1 MNIVDSHFHFWDR
14 ANLNYDW
21 LDEVP
26 AINRPFLPADYARQV
41 GKHTISQKI
50 FVQAGSEPEQAVK
63 EAGWV
68 SELAQTDPTIQA
80 IVAFAPLEL
89 GDRATAVLDQLKQF
103 PLVKGIR
110 RLIQSEPLG
119 FSNQPDFVCGV
130 QLLPTYD
137 FSFDICVKYDQM
149 DDVLKF
155 VAQCPEV
162 QFVLDH
168 AGKPAIE
175 AQVLDPWRAQINQ
188 LAQHENVVCKLS
200 GLVTEADHENWQ
212 PADLSP
218 VIDQLLESFGP
229 SRLMFGSDWPVV
241 TLASSLEP
249 WIDLALEV
257 TSHLSA
263 AEREQIF
270 VRNAQRFYKLK
281 DAPPTG

>member
-1 MNIVDSHFHFWDR
+1 MNIVDSHVHFWDR
-14 ANLNYDW
+14 DNLNYDW

-26 AINRPFLPADYARQV
+26 AINRPFLPADYAQQV
-41 GKHTISQKI
+41 GKHTVSQKI
-50 FVQAGSEPEQAVK
+50 FVQAGSLADQAIA
-63 EAGWV
+63 EAVWV

-89 GDRATAVLDQLKQF
+89 GDGATAVLDQLQQF

-119 FSNQPDFVCGV
+119 FCTQPNFVSGV
-130 QLLPTYD
+130 QLLPAYD
-137 FSFDICVKYDQM
+137 FSFDICVKYHQM
-149 DDVLKF
+149 GDVLEM
-155 VAQCPEV
+155 VAQCPNV

-175 AQVLDPWRAQINQ
+175 AQMFDPWRAQIAQ

-200 GLVTEADHENWQ
+200 GLVTEADHQNWQ

-241 TLASSLEP
+241 TLASSLER

-270 VRNAQRFYKLK
+270 VRNAQRFYILS
-281 DAPPTG
+281 